1 MEDGPNTIINLS
13 YRPEYLSEGAEII
26 SENERTVVGALGE
39 ERTTPLHLHRG
50 ENPTP
55 ATETPLDF
63 ERQISKEL
71 SAEDRESVLKILRKY
86 GDCFRGP
93 GGKIGRCNMTKV
105 HIDTGDA
112 RPIYQTPGRSPWK
125 EKEEINKQVE
135 EMLRQDIIEP
145 LRSAWSSR
153 VVLAKKPDGSWRFCN
168 DMRALNSVTKADV
181 YPLPNVNEIL
191 SSLEGSRFFSNM
203 DLQAGFHQL
212 ELTPDS
218 KERTAFVT
226 SSGLYQYKVLPFGC
240 VTAPVNFQRT
250 MDIILAGLGWLVCL
264 CYLDDLIVHARTLN
278 EHLEKLDLVLERIHG
293 AGLTIKLGKCHFA
306 EGQLKCL
313 GHIVSAKGIGVDPD
327 KVKAISDF
335 PEPKENMKTAA
346 KVKLIQSF
354 VGLVNYYRSH
364 VENFATMARPLTE
377 LTKKG
382 AVFTWGPTEK
392 KSFNDL
398 NEAMLTAVTLAHPHY
413 DAPMEIYP
421 DACTYGIGAV
431 LSQKIKGE
439 ERPIAYA
446 SRLLSKTERNY
457 SISELECLALV
468 WGLKKFRMY
477 V

>member
-1 MEDGPNTIINLS
+1 M
-13 YRPEYLSEGAEII
+13 
-26 SENERTVVGALGE
+26 
-39 ERTTPLHLHRG
+39 
-50 ENPTP
+50 
-55 ATETPLDF
+55 
-63 ERQISKEL
+63 
-71 SAEDRESVLKILRKY
+71 
-86 GDCFRGP
+86 
-93 GGKIGRCNMTKV
+93 
-105 HIDTGDA
+105 
-112 RPIYQTPGRSPWK
+112 
-125 EKEEINKQVE
+125 
-135 EMLRQDIIEP
+135 
-145 LRSAWSSR
+145 
-153 VVLAKKPDGSWRFCN
+153 VLAKKPDGSWRFCN

-226 SSGLYQYKVLPFGC
+226 ASGLYQYKVLPFGC
-240 VTAPVNFQRT
+240 VTAPANFQRT

-293 AGLTIKLGKCHFA
+293 AGLTIKLVKCHFA

-313 GHIVSAKGIGVDPD
+313 GHIVSARGIGVDPD
-327 KVKAISDF
+327 KVKAISEF

-346 KVKLIQSF
+346 KVKLIQSY

-398 NEAMLTAVTLAHPHY
+398 KEAMLTAVTLAHPHY

-431 LSQKIKGE
+431 LSQRIEGE

-457 SISELECLALV
+457 NISELECLALV
-468 WGLKKFRMY
+468 WALKKFRMY
-477 V
+477 VWGLPVTAYTDHHALIWLKTKKDLAGRLARWSLVLMEYDLTLNCAVVWH